1 MSLLTIQNSF
11 QRIVLDDDCADA
23 SWVNQAA
30 QRLPSKDRLAIYHNA
45 YRVRLIDVL
54 RDTFGHTVTYL
65 GDDWFNQ
72 LAASYVQSHT
82 SVYNNIGLYGE
93 GFPPYLAEQ
102 LADDLDVA
110 ELATLDW
117 ILRRAF
123 DGADSTV
130 MTLEHLQQVAS
141 GDPETG
147 SLHAV
152 PTLSII
158 THQFNTLDIWH
169 AIDQD
174 GTPPT
179 VEPLQ
184 QPVDVL
190 IWRKGHSPHFR
201 SLSPIESEAIGYV
214 RAGETLNDIGAKLME
229 KFPDEDVSTQFG
241 HMLLR
246 WINDEILAIPSF
258 LEPTTD

>member
-1 MSLLTIQNSF
+1 MTLLDIQNSF
-11 QRIVLDDDCADA
+11 QRVVLDEQCADA
-23 SWVNQAA
+23 NWVNQSA
-30 QRLPSKDRLAIYHNA
+30 QRLPSKERLAIYHNA

-72 LAASYVQSHT
+72 LTARYVQNHT
-82 SVYNNIGLYGE
+82 SIYNNIGLYGE
-93 GFPPYLAEQ
+93 EFPQYLAEQ
-102 LADDLDVA
+102 LAADLEVA
-110 ELATLDW
+110 ELANLDW
-117 ILRRAF
+117 TLRRAF
-123 DGADSTV
+123 DGTDSAI
-130 MTLEHLQQVAS
+130 MTLEHLQHIAS
-141 GDPETG
+141 DNPENG
-147 SLHAV
+147 SLRAV

-158 THQFNTLDIWH
+158 TLHFNTLDIWH

-179 VEPLQ
+179 VEPLP

-201 SLSPIESEAIGYV
+201 SLSPIESEAISYV
-214 RAGETLNDIGAKLME
+214 RAGETLNDIGAKLIE
-229 KFPDEDVSTQFG
+229 NYPDEDVSTQFG

-246 WINDEILAIPSF
+246 WINDEVLAIPSF